1 MAEFNMTAETL
12 AAACRDR
19 AFSFT
24 DADAIVTDNPDHI
37 GYLCGYR
44 SILHDMAPYRQLLVA
59 TRSRCVLV
67 TGASDAGAAREV
79 VGASCRIWRYG
90 TFFVYGVEEENS
102 IATHPAN
109 ADYED
114 AVLAAL
120 ESELPGKGAML
131 LDLDRADT
139 TAIVTRALSNWRC
152 LPAASVLARSRAVKL
167 SGELDRL
174 RHASRATDAA
184 IASAS
189 KMICPGATELELAA
203 EISRVIVAEGGVP
216 RFVVVTSGE
225 RSSLVDAFATERRIE
240 QGDIV
245 RIDVGGRFSGYH
257 SDMARSFCCGEPEPL
272 TEQRYD
278 ALLDG
283 ELTELNMIR
292 PGASAHDIFEA
303 AVAAVQKGGIPDYR
317 RNHCGHGIGI
327 ASHEFP
333 YIAYGNETEL
343 EAGMVLCLETPYYE
357 RGWGGIMV
365 EDTVIVTNEG
375 YERITPSLRA
385 LRQVAPV

>member
-1 MAEFNMTAETL
+1 MTADTL
-12 AAACRDR
+12 AGACRER

-59 TRSRCVLV
+59 TRGRSALV
-67 TGASDAGAAREV
+67 TGASDAGAAQEV
-79 VGASCRIWRYG
+79 VGESCRIWRYG
-90 TFFVYGVEEENS
+90 TFFVYGDEDSV
-102 IATHPAN
+102 ATPPAH
-109 ADYED
+109 ADFGD

-120 ESELPGKGAML
+120 ESELPDKGSIL
-131 LDLDRADT
+131 IDLDRADT
-139 TAIVTRALSNWRC
+139 MAIVAQTLSNWRR

-189 KMICPGATELELAA
+189 RMIRPGVTELELAA
-203 EISRVIVAEGGVP
+203 EISRMIVGEGGVP

-272 TEQRYD
+272 AEQRYD

-283 ELTELNMIR
+283 EQAELNLIR

-303 AVAAVQKGGIPDYR
+303 AVAAVRKGGIPDYR

-333 YIAYGNETEL
+333 YIASGNETEL
-343 EAGMVLCLETPYYE
+343 EAGMALCLETPYYE
-357 RGWGGIMV
+357 RGWGGMMV
-365 EDTVIVTNEG
+365 EDTVIVTNDG
-375 YERITPSLRA
+375 YERITPSSRA
-385 LRQVAPV
+385 LRQIASV